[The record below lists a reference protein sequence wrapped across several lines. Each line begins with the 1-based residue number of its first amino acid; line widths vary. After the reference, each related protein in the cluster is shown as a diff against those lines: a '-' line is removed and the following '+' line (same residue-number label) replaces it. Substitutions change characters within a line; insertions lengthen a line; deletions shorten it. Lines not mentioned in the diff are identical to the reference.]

1 METIK
6 KKYFAPINNFAALK
20 ELNGKYNSNLS
31 NKDLEDFLIFWQD
44 AYDIWKINFSP
55 FEYRF
60 TEEKVRVRK
69 SLIKILGIRH

>member
-1 METIK
+1 MEK
-6 KKYFAPINNFAALK
+6 SKNKYFSPINNFSALK
-20 ELNGKYNSNLS
+20 EVADKYNSNSS
-31 NKDLEDFLIFWQD
+31 NKELEDFLIFWQD
-44 AYDIWKINFSP
+44 AYDVWKINFSP